1 MPLDRAP
8 QLAGKARVHIVALGD
23 VGTTMLIGLLLAG
36 QDVIGSLSACA
47 ISTRRTWPAWKWR

>member
-36 QDVIGSLSACA
+36 QVLSACA